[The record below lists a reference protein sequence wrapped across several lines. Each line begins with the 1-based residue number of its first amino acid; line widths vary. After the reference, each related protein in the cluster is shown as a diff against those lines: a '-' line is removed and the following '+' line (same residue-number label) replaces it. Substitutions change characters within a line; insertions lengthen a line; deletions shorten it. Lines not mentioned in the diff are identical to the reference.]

1 MQLKMY
7 VWVEAQVYASITE
20 PSMQNHFKE
29 HLYYTYIEGSPLVL
43 NVDDELEKIIIT
55 E

>member
-1 MQLKMY
+1 MPRSLSLLCKIIFQKTLLHPY
-7 VWVEAQVYASITE
+7 QG
-20 PSMQNHFKE
+20 
-29 HLYYTYIEGSPLVL
+29 GSPLVL